1 MQFFRLAD
9 LVLILLSLI
18 QWCYKLHLSQSNLEA
33 LQRCLW
39 ALVMLHLPVRLGGDG
54 IFLFW
59 LRESLACVFLIFT
72 ENSKAFAIRLGIHQR
87 VYRLIGSERILLR
100 ILLRHWNASYLAFH
114 YLVERFCSIVN
125 DGVEIL

>member
-1 MQFFRLAD
+1 
-9 LVLILLSLI
+9 
-18 QWCYKLHLSQSNLEA
+18 
-33 LQRCLW
+33 
-39 ALVMLHLPVRLGGDG
+39 MLHLPVRLGGDG

-59 LRESLACVFLIFT
+59 LRESLACVFFLYLLRIQRL
-72 ENSKAFAIRLGIHQR
+72 FAIRLGIHQR